1 MAAQVAP
8 APAASSTKNNNLS
21 GALGQDLNSGKKG
34 GVTALGGGD
43 VRNTNNVDHTRPD
56 ELSLSQRTCAS
67 ANSSQQQRGNMTTSV
82 SSSLSSTSP
91 TMETGLV
98 ANLKLKNTGGELH
111 TSHQS
116 APLQFSQFQQHNQR
130 QIQSNHNSQGSSQG
144 ESDNQRGGK
153 ENVLGSHSEQQ
164 ILSKSGDDH
173 PCKPGEPM
181 GSRYEQ
187 GNLGQTNNSH
197 SQNAGGKGSMSDF
210 NNYFGNSRIGPCFD
224 QHGGQQSF
232 GTGLMY
238 STPSNNV
245 EPATNTHDA
254 YHNSQYNH
262 YPGYRHGYGG
272 AGYAMMGA
280 SRQSGSSASN
290 HAKSAMSSSGSNVG
304 GFQRFPG
311 QNQHPSGATPTLNQ
325 LLTSP
330 SPMMRGYSS
339 GYYDYNSKDISS
351 QYGST
356 APGWGC
362 QRSHPGVSSGNSV
375 QSMSRNQ
382 VGSVDFMAMKRSQLY
397 GMGGSPYSQQQQQGV
412 PYPSQPYG
420 SPPPHRYTMGMQGR
434 GQMGMGGMPYPQQ
447 QEAPDNYGNRN
458 QSVGNSG
465 KPNHDEMGLIQQDR
479 PSSLPD
485 LSGSIDDLPTGTEA
499 ALSSALSA
507 SGSTSSQGEQSNQA
521 QSPFSPR
528 ASPRLPGVR
537 SGPSPSPAASPSGS
551 SHSRSGPLSPASGPG
566 SQLAPQAP
574 GNMSDV
580 SSHPTMNQMPMSQ
593 DRGFLPSMQRS
604 QSQYA
609 PQQCGPPMSPHR
621 TAVSQMHHG
630 MVPYQQGNS
639 TVPYGPPTGQYGHQ
653 GNYSRLPPYGGVANA
668 NCSGAPGPGMS
679 NCLGMNASSPMHGQG
694 PGQPVPLGR
703 SPGAN
708 NRLYP
713 ASGTSLTPS
722 SPSTP
727 QNTGPGMGPPVGG
740 VNRKGQDGVTAA
752 GGSAQ
757 GRQGGG
763 SGMMG
768 PSSTYSQPAGN
779 ATGMMSP
786 RGSTSSTSPS
796 GAMGESGE
804 ILSAADSKQKV
815 SSKEEGIPSAEPPKP
830 KDGYSSQCV
839 SQPPTPSPLSPSPAS
854 LSSFHGDDSDSISS
868 PAWPKT
874 PSSPKSSSAT
884 MTNEKVSRLYDMG
897 VESERKSWVDRY
909 ISFMEERG
917 TPVPHLPAVGK
928 KPLDLCKLYMAV
940 KEMGGLA
947 MVNKNKKWRELS
959 STLSVGTS
967 SSSASS
973 LKKQYIQY
981 LFAYECKVERG
992 EEPPPDSCPTGDSKK
1007 QAKIQPPSPAN
1018 SGSLQGPQTPQS
1030 TGSSSLPDMPN
1041 EVKPPTPSTTPLGQ
1055 TSTASNRNS
1064 SISIQDPFSEVS
1076 DPAFQKRNILS
1087 SGGPYQSGMNM
1098 DPMIRMQFENKD
1110 HFAGMRKAAGGEPC
1124 MPGQMPPT
1132 GVQDIYGRN
1141 VSGGPMTG
1149 MGMGQRAQYPY
1160 GPGYDRRSDHL
1171 MGMEGN
1177 MGPPV
1182 NQGNMGHANN
1192 DGSMYSPNRYPNQQR
1207 HDNYGQQYPAM
1218 PYGVHPSGMYPQ
1230 QQGYKRPLD
1239 GMYSPPAKRHE
1250 GEVYGMQ
1257 YGGPQPDMYGQY
1269 GGNYSDRR
1277 PMQAQFPYPYG
1288 RDRLQNASQGAQQ
1301 HPVQHGMVAGGH
1313 SASTGDAPAH
1323 NMWPSRTDMPYPY
1336 PSRHGMSSQ
1345 GAPYSGMG
1353 RGDEMDGA
1361 RVDSQWLGH
1370 QRQSPYIPGHSS
1382 AMPPMGSRQPPSAY
1396 QASNHISRDPSP
1408 GSFQRSMEAHMSPNK
1423 AVFMQS
1429 VKIHKPGMPM
1439 PGGAGSGLPGQLPP
1453 NLRRDFNCPLGS
1465 VEGTQPHLKPRR
1477 KLTSKDTGT
1486 PEAWRVMMS
1495 LKSGLLAESA
1505 WALDTINILLYDD
1518 STVASFNLSQ
1528 LPGFLE
1534 LIVEHLRRCLIEIFG
1549 ILEEYEVG
1557 TLGQK
1562 TLLGPVQDQK
1572 EEGLPVSESSCEP
1585 ESSQEARHENSTEE
1599 PSVPAER
1606 DPETNME
1613 NDQKKQILKNEKDA
1627 KDVQGV
1633 IKELE
1638 DIKEPLEGH
1647 LSLEPEPRPK
1657 QASKYDKLPVKIV
1670 PKDDFIEDICD
1681 ELGQVQ
1687 EFTSGLLHWRA
1698 GGGDSTSHIQTH
1710 FDACGEHA
1718 TTNAQG
1724 KQHSSTLKSDGADNS
1739 QVATID
1745 DVLCLRAR
1753 ALSEDES
1760 PSTSSSDASYSVC
1773 LHKNR
1778 KGITLLEEEPWCP
1791 DETPLS
1797 TVASWQ
1803 DSLAKRCVCISNI
1816 VRSLSFIPGNDK
1828 EMSRHAGLV
1837 LILGRLL
1844 LLHHE
1849 HPERKRSVPTYERDE
1864 LPKEE
1869 EGLAS
1874 GRDEWWWDCLT
1885 VLRENTMV
1893 TLANIAGQ
1901 LDLSVYPE
1909 SICLPVLDGLIHWM
1923 VCPSAEA
1930 HDPFLSV
1937 GPHSPLSPWRLVLE
1951 SLCKLS
1957 VQDGNVDLILATPP
1971 LGRQEK
1977 LFGVLVRQ
1985 VGERKQQAYRE
1996 MAVAVLTNLTRG
2008 DCSAARGIAVQRS
2021 SIGNLI
2027 GFLEDG
2033 ITMTQYHQNPHSLLH
2048 MGHPPMDQ
2056 PSVNMMCRAAK
2067 ALLELAK
2074 VEENKPE
2081 FVLYESRLLDI
2092 AISTVLNTSVVA
2104 IVCEV
2109 LFQLGKS

>member
-1 MAAQVAP
+1 MVAW
-8 APAASSTKNNNLS
+8 TI
-21 GALGQDLNSGKKG
+21 
-34 GVTALGGGD
+34 
-43 VRNTNNVDHTRPD
+43 R
-56 ELSLSQRTCAS
+56 
-67 ANSSQQQRGNMTTSV
+67 
-82 SSSLSSTSP
+82 
-91 TMETGLV
+91 
-98 ANLKLKNTGGELH
+98 
-111 TSHQS
+111 
-116 APLQFSQFQQHNQR
+116 
-130 QIQSNHNSQGSSQG
+130 
-144 ESDNQRGGK
+144 
-153 ENVLGSHSEQQ
+153 
-164 ILSKSGDDH
+164 
-173 PCKPGEPM
+173 
-181 GSRYEQ
+181 
-187 GNLGQTNNSH
+187 
-197 SQNAGGKGSMSDF
+197 
-210 NNYFGNSRIGPCFD
+210 
-224 QHGGQQSF
+224 
-232 GTGLMY
+232 
-238 STPSNNV
+238 
-245 EPATNTHDA
+245 
-254 YHNSQYNH
+254 
-262 YPGYRHGYGG
+262 
-272 AGYAMMGA
+272 
-280 SRQSGSSASN
+280 
-290 HAKSAMSSSGSNVG
+290 
-304 GFQRFPG
+304 
-311 QNQHPSGATPTLNQ
+311 
-325 LLTSP
+325 
-330 SPMMRGYSS
+330 
-339 GYYDYNSKDISS
+339 
-351 QYGST
+351 
-356 APGWGC
+356 
-362 QRSHPGVSSGNSV
+362 
-375 QSMSRNQ
+375 
-382 VGSVDFMAMKRSQLY
+382 
-397 GMGGSPYSQQQQQGV
+397 
-412 PYPSQPYG
+412 PYG
-420 SPPPHRYTMGMQGR
+420 QVVIYII
-434 GQMGMGGMPYPQQ
+434 
-447 QEAPDNYGNRN
+447 N
-458 QSVGNSG
+458 
-465 KPNHDEMGLIQQDR
+465 LF
-479 PSSLPD
+479 SLC
-485 LSGSIDDLPTGTEA
+485 LL
-499 ALSSALSA
+499 
-507 SGSTSSQGEQSNQA
+507 
-521 QSPFSPR
+521 
-528 ASPRLPGVR
+528 
-537 SGPSPSPAASPSGS
+537 
-551 SHSRSGPLSPASGPG
+551 
-566 SQLAPQAP
+566 
-574 GNMSDV
+574 
-580 SSHPTMNQMPMSQ
+580 
-593 DRGFLPSMQRS
+593 FL
-604 QSQYA
+604 
-609 PQQCGPPMSPHR
+609 
-621 TAVSQMHHG
+621 
-630 MVPYQQGNS
+630 
-639 TVPYGPPTGQYGHQ
+639 

-796 GAMGESGE
+796 GT
-804 ILSAADSKQKV
+804 ADSCQ
-815 SSKEEGIPSAEPPKP
+815 EESPGEVPLLLFSLSQ
-830 KDGYSSQCV
+830 DGYSSQCV

-1160 GPGYDRRSDHL
+1160 GPGYDR
-1171 MGMEGN
+1171 
-1177 MGPPV
+1177 
-1182 NQGNMGHANN
+1182 
-1192 DGSMYSPNRYPNQQR
+1192 
-1207 HDNYGQQYPAM
+1207 
-1218 PYGVHPSGMYPQ
+1218 
-1230 QQGYKRPLD
+1230 
-1239 GMYSPPAKRHE
+1239 SPPAKRHE

-1477 KLTSKDTGT
+1477 KLTSKDTGKELHYDT
-1486 PEAWRVMMS
+1486 TVIFCLE
-1495 LKSGLLAESA
+1495 LIY
-1505 WALDTINILLYDD
+1505 LDGINILLY
-1518 STVASFNLSQ
+1518 LLKIQ
-1528 LPGFLE
+1528 LGCL

-1572 EEGLPVSESSCEP
+1572 EE
-1585 ESSQEARHENSTEE
+1585 
-1599 PSVPAER
+1599 
-1606 DPETNME
+1606 ETNME

>member
-1 MAAQVAP
+1 
-8 APAASSTKNNNLS
+8 
-21 GALGQDLNSGKKG
+21 
-34 GVTALGGGD
+34 
-43 VRNTNNVDHTRPD
+43 
-56 ELSLSQRTCAS
+56 
-67 ANSSQQQRGNMTTSV
+67 
-82 SSSLSSTSP
+82 
-91 TMETGLV
+91 
-98 ANLKLKNTGGELH
+98 
-111 TSHQS
+111 
-116 APLQFSQFQQHNQR
+116 
-130 QIQSNHNSQGSSQG
+130 
-144 ESDNQRGGK
+144 
-153 ENVLGSHSEQQ
+153 
-164 ILSKSGDDH
+164 
-173 PCKPGEPM
+173 
-181 GSRYEQ
+181 
-187 GNLGQTNNSH
+187 
-197 SQNAGGKGSMSDF
+197 
-210 NNYFGNSRIGPCFD
+210 
-224 QHGGQQSF
+224 
-232 GTGLMY
+232 
-238 STPSNNV
+238 
-245 EPATNTHDA
+245 
-254 YHNSQYNH
+254 
-262 YPGYRHGYGG
+262 
-272 AGYAMMGA
+272 
-280 SRQSGSSASN
+280 
-290 HAKSAMSSSGSNVG
+290 
-304 GFQRFPG
+304 
-311 QNQHPSGATPTLNQ
+311 
-325 LLTSP
+325 
-330 SPMMRGYSS
+330 
-339 GYYDYNSKDISS
+339 
-351 QYGST
+351 
-356 APGWGC
+356 
-362 QRSHPGVSSGNSV
+362 
-375 QSMSRNQ
+375 
-382 VGSVDFMAMKRSQLY
+382 MAMKRSQLY

-434 GQMGMGGMPYPQQ
+434 GQMGMGGMPYPQQQVTPPFGQQGLGGYCPQGQPPYYSQAQLHQQPRPVTPAQAPYAQPRTAPQ